1 VFDLEA
7 IDAALTGTIFS
18 GRLHYAAATGSTNND
33 ALEGAQQGAAH
44 GSVYF
49 ADEQRVGRG
58 RSDHAWHS
66 VAGEGLYVSV
76 LLRPEVDPA
85 RLTLLPLVT
94 GLAVVEAIYA
104 VSGLKADLRW
114 PNDVLIGQRKVC
126 GILVEA
132 RVSGDAKSAVVAG
145 IGVNVHQREFAA
157 ELATA
162 ATSLDLETGRRISRQ
177 VLLVELLKSLQ
188 EEVRALEAGAEI
200 LSRMVT
206 ASTWIRGRAVTV
218 HGPQACRGV
227 TEGLDA
233 NGFLKVCTAEGLQ
246 VVQTGGIRAAE

>member
-1 VFDLEA
+1 M
-7 IDAALTGTIFS
+7 
-18 GRLHYAAATGSTNND
+18 
-33 ALEGAQQGAAH
+33 
-44 GSVYF
+44 
-49 ADEQRVGRG
+49 
-58 RSDHAWHS
+58 
-66 VAGEGLYVSV
+66 SV